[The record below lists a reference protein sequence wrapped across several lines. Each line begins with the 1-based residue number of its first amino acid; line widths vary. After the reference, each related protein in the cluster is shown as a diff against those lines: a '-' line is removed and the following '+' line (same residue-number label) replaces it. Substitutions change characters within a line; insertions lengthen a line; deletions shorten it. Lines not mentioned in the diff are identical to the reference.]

1 MYDPWT
7 GTKVGECWWE
17 GGYRVKRSK
26 GEKKWDNS
34 NGIINEKYFKK
45 LGGFGGRGRRKN
57 QLIELEYS

>member
-1 MYDPWT
+1 M
-7 GTKVGECWWE
+7 
-17 GGYRVKRSK
+17 KRSK